1 MIKSVLGVASDKG
14 ISVLKPGKEE
24 TNYVLAS
31 KGLMGRRCNAL
42 IRAGDGRLAAG
53 TDDFFVQM
61 SPDGNEWKPSM
72 EGLTRPQITALAR
85 HPQHKH
91 ILFAA
96 TSPPGVFVSA
106 DYGSTWR
113 SLAPLESMP
122 SSSRWSYPEAPYRAK
137 VTSVACHPE
146 HSSVLFCSIENGDLA
161 ASKDGGKTWI
171 NRGKGLPPSV
181 RDLII
186 PGNSKSRI
194 YAATS
199 TGFFRSEDLAATW
212 QQFNAG
218 LPFTKVEAMA
228 VAASNPQVLLL
239 SVSAGVKGA
248 STVVLSTNGGD
259 SWAVANS
266 GLPRLDE
273 RRITCLTFGKGGF
286 YAGSSKGEIF
296 FLNNLDG
303 RWLPVASNLEP
314 VNALI
319 SLT

>member
-14 ISVLKPGKEE
+14 ISVLKPGQEE

-31 KGLMGRRCNAL
+31 KGLMGRRCNCL
-42 IRAGDGRLAAG
+42 VRTGDGRLAAG
-53 TDDFFVQM
+53 TDDFFVQL
-61 SPDGNEWKPSM
+61 STDGTDWKPSM

-85 HPQHKH
+85 HPLHQQ
-91 ILFAA
+91 ILFAG

-106 DYGSTWR
+106 DCGGTWR
-113 SLAPLESMP
+113 PLTPLESMP

-137 VTSVACHPE
+137 VTSIACHPE
-146 HSSVLFCSIENGDLA
+146 HSSVIFCALENGDLA
-161 ASKDGGKTWI
+161 ASKDSGKTWI

-181 RDLII
+181 RSLII
-186 PGNSKSRI
+186 PSNSTSRI

-199 TGFFRSEDLAATW
+199 TGLFRSEDLAGTW
-212 QQFNAG
+212 HQLNAG

-228 VAASNPQVLLL
+228 MAASNSEVLLL
-239 SVSAGVKGA
+239 SVSAGPKGA
-248 STVVLSTNGGD
+248 STVVLSTDGGN

-273 RRITCLTFGKGGF
+273 RRITSLTFGKGGF

-303 RWLPVASNLEP
+303 RWLPVASNLDP
-314 VNALI
+314 INALI